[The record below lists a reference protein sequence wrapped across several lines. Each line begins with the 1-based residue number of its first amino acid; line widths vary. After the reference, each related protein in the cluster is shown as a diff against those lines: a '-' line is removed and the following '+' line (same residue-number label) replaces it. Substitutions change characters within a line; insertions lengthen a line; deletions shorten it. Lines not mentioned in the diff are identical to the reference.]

1 MPEANPL
8 VTPEVRRLLRLG
20 WAVIVLGFGG
30 FLAWAFLA
38 PLDRGVTVQGALVA
52 EGNRKPVQHT
62 TGGRVAEVLVRE
74 GDAVKQGQVLVR
86 LDTTQ
91 TRALVNAARES
102 LAGLRS
108 QVAATRAAR
117 ATRRAQLDSLAQQVD
132 GMRPLAQEGFVPRNR
147 LSELE
152 RQDQQLAGAIAQ
164 DDGAIAQSEKQME
177 EIRQRLVAQEYE
189 LAQAEIRAN
198 ATGIVQSLAVFGPGV
213 VVTPGQ
219 VLMEIVPRDAPLVVE
234 AQVPVNLIDRL
245 QPGLPVELNFTALN
259 LHTTPLIRGEVLG
272 VSPDR
277 IVDQRTG
284 TPYYRMRT
292 SVGDAAAAAQLPLR
306 HGMPVDVFVRTG
318 ERSLVSYLAKPF
330 LDRWRGGMRED

>member
-1 MPEANPL
+1 MSEAIVAPMPD
-8 VTPEVRRLLRLG
+8 VRRLLRLG
-20 WAVIVLGFGG
+20 WLVMLFGFGG

-38 PLDRGVTVQGALVA
+38 PLDGGVAVQGALVA

-62 TGGRVAEVLVRE
+62 SGGRVAEVLVRE
-74 GDAVKQGQVLVR
+74 GDAVREGQVLVR

-91 TRALVNAARES
+91 TRAIVNAARES

-108 QVAATRAAR
+108 QVLATRAAR
-117 ATRRAQLDSLAQQVD
+117 ATRVAQVQSLREQMAGV
-132 GMRPLAQEGFVPRNR
+132 RPLAQEGYVPKNR

-164 DDGAIAQSEKQME
+164 DDGTIAQAEKQMD
-177 EIRQRLVAQEYE
+177 EIRQKLVAQEYE

-213 VVTPGQ
+213 VISPGQ
-219 VLMEIVPRDAPLVVE
+219 VLMEIVPRDAALVVE
-234 AQVPVNLIDRL
+234 AQVPVNLIDRVR
-245 QPGLPVELNFTALN
+245 PGLPVELNFTALN
-259 LHTTPLIRGEVLG
+259 RNTTPVLNGEVLG
-272 VSPDR
+272 ISPDR

-292 SVGDAAAAAQLPLR
+292 SVGDVGPAVALALR
-306 HGMPVDVFVRTG
+306 HGMPVDVFVKTG
-318 ERSLVSYLAKPF
+318 ERSLMSYLVKPF
-330 LDRWRGGMRED
+330 VDRWHGGMRED

>member
-1 MPEANPL
+1 MRDAAL
-8 VTPEVRRLLRLG
+8 VVGADVRRLMRTG
-20 WAVIVLGFGG
+20 WLVILVGFGG
-30 FLAWAFLA
+30 FVAWATFA
-38 PLDRGVTVQGALVA
+38 PLDRGVAVQGTLVA

-74 GDAVKQGQVLVR
+74 GDSVREGQVLVR

-108 QVAATRAAR
+108 QIDATRAGR
-117 ATRRAQLDSLAQQVD
+117 STRRAQLQSVAAQIAD
-132 GMRPLAQEGFVPRNR
+132 LRPLAQDGYVPKNR

-152 RQDQQLAGAIAQ
+152 RQEQQLAGALAQ
-164 DDGAIAQSEKQME
+164 DDGAIAQAEKQID
-177 EIRQRLVAQEYE
+177 EIRQRMVAQEYE
-189 LAQAEIRAN
+189 LAQAEVRAN
-198 ATGIVQSLAVFGPGV
+198 ATGVVQSLAVFGAGV

-219 VLMEIVPRDAPLVVE
+219 VLMEIVPRDAALIVE

-259 LHTTPLIRGEVLG
+259 RNTTPVLHGEVLV

-277 IVDQRTG
+277 LVDQRSG
-284 TPYYRMRT
+284 FPYYRMRT
-292 SVGDAAAAAQLPLR
+292 TVGAAAQAAQLPLR
-306 HGMPVDVFVRTG
+306 HGMPVDVFVKTG
-318 ERSLVSYLAKPF
+318 ERSLMSYLAKPF
-330 LDRWRGGMRED
+330 LDRWHSGMRED

>member
-1 MPEANPL
+1 MSEAALSP
-8 VTPEVRRLLRLG
+8 TPDVRRLLRLG
-20 WAVIVLGFGG
+20 WIFIVLGFGG
-30 FLAWAFLA
+30 FVAWASLA
-38 PLDRGVTVQGALVA
+38 PLDRGVAVQGALVA

-62 TGGRVAEVLVRE
+62 TGGRVADVLVRE
-74 GDAVKQGQVLVR
+74 GDAVTQGQVLVR

-91 TRALVNAARES
+91 TRALVNAAREA

-108 QVAATRAAR
+108 QVEATRAAR
-117 ATRRAQLDSLAQQVD
+117 MTRRAQVQSLAQQIAGV
-132 GMRPLAQEGFVPRNR
+132 RPLAQEGYVPGNR

-152 RQDQQLAGAIAQ
+152 RQEQQLAGQIAQ
-164 DDGAIAQSEKQME
+164 DDGAIAQAEKQMD

-198 ATGIVQSLAVFGPGV
+198 ATGVVQSLAVFGPGV

-219 VLMEIVPRDAPLVVE
+219 VLMEIVPRDARLVVE

-245 QPGLPVELNFTALN
+245 RPGLPVELSFSALN
-259 LHTTPLIRGEVLG
+259 RNSTPALHGEVLV

-277 IVDQRTG
+277 LVDQRTG

-292 SVGDAAAAAQLPLR
+292 TVDERAATPELPLR
-306 HGMPVDVFVRTG
+306 HGMPVDVFVKTG
-318 ERSLVSYLAKPF
+318 ERSFMSYLVKPF
-330 LDRWRGGMRED
+330 LDRWHSGMRED